1 MHDTTWFE
9 INGKPAVFIASDE
22 FQEAATAQ
30 AETLGLP
37 SVQRV
42 FVPHP
47 KNVKSPSKQ
56 LRLTGLRFEKFTCEN
71 QLQNYFS
78 NNIEYYNDYK
88 SLNF

>member
-42 FVPHP
+42 FVPRP
-47 KNVKSPSKQ
+47 IQDAND
-56 LRLTGLRFEKFTCEN
+56 LEMAEKADAV
-71 QLQNYFS
+71 
-78 NNIEYYNDYK
+78 IEKVIAALVD
-88 SLNF
+88 